1 MTNYEECII
10 NLKAFV
16 KKGCKKTR
24 LVHDDDKH
32 VLHIIKFTL
41 SSLRQL
47 LLWFG
52 ALYVK
57 LNSRK
62 KLSNFKV
69 DITTKLHKAPVNLWE
84 LC

>member
-10 NLKAFV
+10 NLKAFA
-16 KKGCKKTR
+16 KKGLKKRR

-41 SSLRQL
+41 SGLRQL

-52 ALYVK
+52 A
-57 LNSRK
+57 S
-62 KLSNFKV
+62 
-69 DITTKLHKAPVNLWE
+69 
-84 LC
+84 

>member
-16 KKGCKKTR
+16 KKGRKRRR

-47 LLWFG
+47 FH
-52 ALYVK
+52 K
-57 LNSRK
+57 KIELNWIEFK
-62 KLSNFKV
+62 KKIRQL
-69 DITTKLHKAPVNLWE
+69 
-84 LC
+84 

>member
-1 MTNYEECII
+1 MPILIFFTLLHQLDRRLMTNYEECII

-16 KKGCKKTR
+16 KKGHKKRR

-52 ALYVK
+52 A
-57 LNSRK
+57 S
-62 KLSNFKV
+62 
-69 DITTKLHKAPVNLWE
+69 
-84 LC
+84 

>member
-16 KKGCKKTR
+16 KKGHKKRR

-52 ALYVK
+52 A
-57 LNSRK
+57 S
-62 KLSNFKV
+62 
-69 DITTKLHKAPVNLWE
+69 
-84 LC
+84 